1 MPSNFV
7 TPAAKRVVIYRNGDP
22 FFRGRRFVVNPR
34 RVLTFEAFLAEVTTS
49 VGSPTAVRALYTPR
63 RGHRVTELGQL
74 QAGGGYVAAGFE
86 RFKRLDHGPCS
97 GMLRGRCEVPMESS
111 TSSPV
116 ARQASGNY
124 HRSASGSEPWAG
136 GGRRVSDASR
146 DRTPISP
153 TSSYLNLGGKPIG
166 DGSGGHGGQTPA
178 LRLQLAPPPPAARR
192 RWAALLSRLTARAAL
207 PRGAGSE
214 AVSYVLSLLCSL
226 TGSVGFLLGSL
237 ARPCRGPSFLSSPH
251 RLCTLAGVPIS
262 DETALVNGDYY
273 VAVGEEEYLPL
284 PYSEMLLPSPSL
296 PPGPRY
302 LGRRGSEA
310 GQWGAGRG
318 FREAWR
324 CSCPFVGWEW
334 PEPLV
339 PPIQRWRKADRGPGR
354 WAKLPRNTSL
364 RQTKAAGTA
373 GWAHLHGSGVSANS
387 LSSQVKGRQ
396 VRLTGAREVG
406 GVGASPLS
414 SRCRPRGEP
423 GPGEDTST
431 FYARPGGMGLQG
443 GRPLPSEPEGSVY
456 TARNTRRE
464 VRGAQEV
471 VEDEATWT
479 EIPLD
484 QVRALFPLFVAPP
497 TPQDQVEVLRGSS
510 SGGCHPTARSLRAGG
525 SSACPGWATSRV
537 ESASSSG
544 IAGPARW
551 ARGKPPQPS
560 SAPD

>member
-34 RVLTFEAFLAEVTTS
+34 QVLTFEAFLAEVTTS

-86 RFKRLDHGPCS
+86 RFKRLD
-97 GMLRGRCEVPMESS
+97 
-111 TSSPV
+111 
-116 ARQASGNY
+116 
-124 HRSASGSEPWAG
+124 
-136 GGRRVSDASR
+136 
-146 DRTPISP
+146 
-153 TSSYLNLGGKPIG
+153 YLNLGGKPIG
-166 DGSGGHGGQTPA
+166 DGSGGHGGQVSSRRTPA

-207 PRGAGSE
+207 PRGA
-214 AVSYVLSLLCSL
+214 V
-226 TGSVGFLLGSL
+226 
-237 ARPCRGPSFLSSPH
+237 R

-296 PPGPRY
+296 PPGPRRQQSRVPRAPARGVGGAGLRGRLGPSAELLGPSK
-302 LGRRGSEA
+302 LGRTPTHEE
-310 GQWGAGRG
+310 AGRG
-318 FREAWR
+318 ERPW
-324 CSCPFVGWEW
+324 SDP
-334 PEPLV
+334 
-339 PPIQRWRKADRGPGR
+339 K
-354 WAKLPRNTSL
+354 PRNTSL